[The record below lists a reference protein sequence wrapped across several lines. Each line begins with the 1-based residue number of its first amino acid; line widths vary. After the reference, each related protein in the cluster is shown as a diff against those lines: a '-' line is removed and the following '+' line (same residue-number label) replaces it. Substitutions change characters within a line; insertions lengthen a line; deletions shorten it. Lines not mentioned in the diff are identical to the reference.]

1 MQFWILGSV
10 MSSDREAEAG
20 LTPPADNSPG
30 DRAGTGL
37 VTLGAEAAPPGGSAV
52 ASRRPLLS
60 VFENKLAA
68 VGLCL
73 ILVIVLFCF
82 VGPLIYHTNQ
92 VNTNLEVANLS
103 PSAAHPFGTDELGY
117 DILGRLMAGGQ
128 SSLKVGFGVAILAT
142 SLGTLWGA
150 CAGFMGGI
158 IDAIMMRLVDM
169 LLAIPALFIIIYLAT
184 LYQPTIWM
192 LIAVISVISW
202 LVPARLIR
210 GETLTLKNLE
220 FIDAGHVLGESKRRI
235 IIKHIIPNTVG
246 IIVVNATFQIA
257 DAILLLAL
265 LSFLGF
271 GLPPPAATWG
281 GMLSNGVN
289 YVYDGYWWEIYP
301 VGIII
306 VLTVIAF
313 NLVGD
318 ALRDRVDHAVA
329 TAVRCGL
336 LSCSVAAPRERV
348 SA

>member
-1 MQFWILGSV
+1 MTNG
-10 MSSDREAEAG
+10 RESG
-20 LTPPADNSPG
+20 GGPTVPADSAPSAGHGPG
-30 DRAGTGL
+30 QATA
-37 VTLGAEAAPPGGSAV
+37 VVEATPAGGSAG
-52 ASRRPLLS
+52 SPRRPLLDI
-60 VFENKLAA
+60 FDNKLAV
-68 VGLCL
+68 VGLGL
-73 ILVIVLFCF
+73 ILVIALFCF
-82 VGPLIYHTNQ
+82 VGPLIYHTDQ
-92 VNTNLEVANLS
+92 VHTNLEIANLT
-103 PSAAHPFGTDELGY
+103 PSAAHPLGTDELGY

-128 SSLKVGFGVAILAT
+128 SSLKIGFGVAILAT
-142 SLGTLWGA
+142 ALGTLWGA
-150 CAGFMGGI
+150 CAGFIGGLL
-158 IDAIMMRLVDM
+158 DSIMMRLVDT

-210 GETLTLKNLE
+210 GETLTLRTLE
-220 FIDAGHVLGESKRRI
+220 FIDAARVLGESKRRI
-235 IIKHIIPNTVG
+235 IVKHIIPNTVG

-281 GMLSNGVN
+281 GMLSSGVN

-301 VGIII
+301 AGIII

-318 ALRDRVDHAVA
+318 ALRDRVDA
-329 TAVRCGL
+329 RL
-336 LSCSVAAPRERV
+336 RQR
-348 SA
+348 